1 MIKQLSQVVC
11 ICKGINLGKVLKGL
25 PGSETV
31 DDVNRKVGTGTGGC
45 CGERCGPKIKAL
57 LAKSKRAKKP

>member
-31 DDVNRKVGTGTGGC
+31 DDVNKKVGTGTGGC

-57 LAKSKRAKKP
+57 LAKRKHSDK